1 MPLPFLIYPLVMR
14 FKFLVLSL
22 LPGLLAAQVK
32 PVSARVDS
40 VLALMTLQELVGQTN
55 QYNGF
60 WNATGPLPVGNDWV
74 EQRVRALKQGGV
86 GSVLNVAG
94 VEQVRAL
101 QKVAVEETRL
111 GIPLIFGL
119 DVIHG
124 YQTLAP
130 IPLAEAASWDLEA
143 IQNSAR
149 AAAREATADGINWTF
164 APMVDVSRD
173 PRWGRVME
181 GAGEDP
187 YLASRIAEAR
197 VRGFQGD
204 DLSDPSTLA
213 ACLKHFAGYGFAVA
227 GRDYHTTE
235 YSAHTLYNWI
245 LPPFEAGVKAGAA
258 TVMNAFSAANGIPA
272 TGDSALVWGELRRRM
287 GFTGVV
293 VSDWGSMGEMTAH
306 GYAADLRDAADRALA
321 AGCDVDMESD
331 GYLRYGVEL
340 ARRNPADSLRFRE
353 AARRI
358 LTLKFQLGLMDDPYR
373 YCGTARPDV
382 RPDTYEMAVKS
393 SVLLKNSGVLPLG
406 AGLRVGLT
414 GPLAAEKNGVLGN
427 WRVSAKDQSAQSLA
441 EAVAGTWTYVASSPH
456 SVGQEA
462 FHAELTLNHTDTRA
476 NDAAIKA
483 LRKHDVLVLAVG
495 EHGYESGEGRS
506 RASLRLS
513 AVQQDLVRKALA
525 TGKPVVL
532 VVYAGRPL
540 ILEPWIQDGAAA
552 ILWAWQ
558 PGTLGGS
565 ALADVLTG
573 RREPYGRLPMT
584 FPRHEGQIPMSYDG
598 YATGRPGPKA
608 EVFWSHY
615 TDESNA
621 PAYPF
626 GFGMSY
632 TKFDYRDL
640 EVKPSATG
648 WSATVTLRNAGT
660 RAGSDVVQLYV
671 GRQGNGQLYPVK
683 ALKGFKR
690 VYLEP
695 GGEVRV
701 RLELPR
707 EALTQRDGQGR
718 SVAFT
723 QGTLTLTVGPN
734 SQEGLTWTTTLT
746 P

>member
-1 MPLPFLIYPLVMR
+1 MR
-14 FKFLVLSL
+14 FGTFL
-22 LPGLLAAQVK
+22 LLALPLAAVAQRQ
-32 PVSARVDS
+32 PVAARVDS
-40 VLALMTLQELVGQTN
+40 VLALMTLEEMVGQTN

-60 WNATGPLPVGNDWV
+60 WNATGPMPAGNDWV
-74 EQRVRALKQGGV
+74 EARVAALKRGGV

-94 VEQVRAL
+94 VDEVRAL

-111 GIPLIFGL
+111 GIPLLFGL

-124 YQTLAP
+124 YQTLTP
-130 IPLAEAASWDLEA
+130 IPLAEAASWDLAA

-149 AAAREATADGINWTF
+149 AAALEATADGINWTF
-164 APMVDVSRD
+164 APMVDISRD

-187 YLASRIAEAR
+187 YLGARIAEAR

-204 DLSDPSTLA
+204 NLNDPTTLA
-213 ACLKHFAGYGFAVA
+213 ACLKHFAGYGFPVA
-227 GRDYHTTE
+227 GKDYHTTD

-272 TGDSALVWGELRRRM
+272 TGDSALVWGELRGRM
-287 GFTGVV
+287 GFDGVL
-293 VSDWGSMGEMTAH
+293 VSDWGSIGEMIAH

-331 GYLRYGVEL
+331 AYLRYGVEL
-340 ARRNPADSLRFRE
+340 ARRNPADSLRIRE

-358 LTLKFQLGLMDDPYR
+358 LALKFQLGVMDDPYR
-373 YCGTARPDV
+373 YCRAAKPDV
-382 RPDTYEMAVKS
+382 RPAAYDMAVKS
-393 SVLLKNSGVLPLG
+393 SVLLKNNGVLPLAQG
-406 AGLRVGLT
+406 KRVGLT
-414 GPLAAEKNGVLGN
+414 GPMAAEKNGVLGN

-441 EAVAGTWTYVASSPH
+441 EAVAGQWTYVASSPH

-462 FHAELTLNHTDTRA
+462 FHAELTLNQTDTRA

-495 EHGYESGEGRS
+495 EHGNESGEGRS

-513 AVQQDLVRKALA
+513 AVQQDLIQKAFK

-540 ILEPWIQDGAAA
+540 VLEPWIQDGAAA

-558 PGTLGGS
+558 PGTMGGG
-565 ALADVLTG
+565 ALADVLRG
-573 RREPYGRLPMT
+573 QREPYGRLPMT
-584 FPRHEGQIPMSYDG
+584 FPRSEGQIPIHYD
-598 YATGRPGPKA
+598 AFRTGRPGPKP

-615 TDESNA
+615 IDESNA

-626 GFGMSY
+626 GYGLSY
-632 TKFDYRDL
+632 TSFGYSELRVA
-640 EVKPSATG
+640 ETARG
-648 WSATVTLRNAGT
+648 WTATVRVSNTGS

-671 GRQGNGQLYPVK
+671 GREGNGQIYPVK
-683 ALKGFKR
+683 SLKAFER
-690 VYLEP
+690 VELEP
-695 GGEVRV
+695 GSSADVV
-701 RLELPR
+701 LELPR

-718 SVAFT
+718 SIPFT
-723 QGTLTLTVGPN
+723 RGTLTLTVGPN
-734 SQEGLTWTTTLT
+734 SSEGVTWTTTLN

>member
-1 MPLPFLIYPLVMR
+1 MR
-14 FKFLVLSL
+14 FGTL
-22 LPGLLAAQVK
+22 LFIALPLAAAAQTK
-32 PVSARVDS
+32 PVAARVDS
-40 VLALMTLQELVGQTN
+40 VLALMTLEELVGQTN

-60 WNATGPLPVGNDWV
+60 WNATGPMPEGNDWV
-74 EQRVRALKQGGV
+74 EARVAALKRGGV

-94 VEQVRAL
+94 VDEVRAL

-111 GIPLIFGL
+111 GIPLLFGL

-124 YQTLAP
+124 YQTLTP
-130 IPLAEAASWDLEA
+130 IPLAEAASWDLAA

-149 AAAREATADGINWTF
+149 AAALEATADGINWTF
-164 APMVDVSRD
+164 APMVDISRD

-187 YLASRIAEAR
+187 YLGARIAEAR

-204 DLSDPSTLA
+204 NLNDPTTLA
-213 ACLKHFAGYGFAVA
+213 ACLKHFAGYGFPVA
-227 GRDYHTTE
+227 GKDYHTTD

-272 TGDSALVWGELRRRM
+272 TGDSALVWGELRGRM
-287 GFTGVV
+287 GFDGVL
-293 VSDWGSMGEMTAH
+293 VSDWGSIGEMIAH

-331 GYLRYGVEL
+331 AYLRYGVEL
-340 ARRNPADSLRFRE
+340 ARRNPADSLRIRE

-358 LTLKFQLGLMDDPYR
+358 LALKFQLGVMDDPYR
-373 YCGTARPDV
+373 YCRAAKPDV
-382 RPDTYEMAVKS
+382 RAAAYDMAVKS
-393 SVLLKNSGVLPLG
+393 SVLLKNNGVLPLAQG
-406 AGLRVGLT
+406 KRVGLT
-414 GPLAAEKNGVLGN
+414 GPMAAEKNGVLGN

-441 EAVAGTWTYVASSPH
+441 EAVAGQWTYVASSPH

-462 FHAELTLNHTDTRA
+462 FHAELTLNQTDTRA

-495 EHGYESGEGRS
+495 EHGNESGEGRS

-513 AVQQDLVRKALA
+513 AVQQDLIQKAFK

-540 ILEPWIQDGAAA
+540 VLEPWIQEGAAA

-558 PGTLGGS
+558 PGTTGGQ
-565 ALADVLTG
+565 ATADVLRG
-573 RREPYGRLPMT
+573 QREPYGRLPMT
-584 FPRHEGQIPMSYDG
+584 FPRSEGQIPIHYD
-598 YATGRPGPKA
+598 AFRTGRPGPKP

-615 TDESNA
+615 IDESNA

-626 GFGMSY
+626 GYGLSY
-632 TKFDYRDL
+632 TSFRYEELRVA
-640 EVKPSATG
+640 ETAQG
-648 WSATVTLRNAGT
+648 WTATVRVSNTGS

-671 GRQGNGQLYPVK
+671 GREGNGQIYPVK
-683 ALKGFKR
+683 SLKAFER
-690 VYLEP
+690 VELEP
-695 GGEVRV
+695 GSSADVV
-701 RLELPR
+701 LELPR

-718 SVAFT
+718 SVPFT
-723 QGTLTLTVGPN
+723 HGTLSITVGPH
-734 SQEGLTWTTTLT
+734 SQEGLTWTTLL

>member
-1 MPLPFLIYPLVMR
+1 MR
-14 FKFLVLSL
+14 FGTL
-22 LPGLLAAQVK
+22 LFIALPLAASAQTK
-32 PVSARVDS
+32 PVAARVDS

-60 WNATGPLPVGNDWV
+60 WNATGPMPEGNGWV
-74 EQRVRALKQGGV
+74 EARVAALKRGAV

-94 VEQVRAL
+94 VDEVRAL

-124 YQTLAP
+124 YQTLTP

-143 IQNSAR
+143 IQNSAK

-164 APMVDVSRD
+164 APMVDISRD

-187 YLASRIAEAR
+187 YLGARIAEAR
-197 VRGFQGD
+197 VRGFQGA
-204 DLSDPSTLA
+204 DLGDPTTLA

-227 GRDYHTTE
+227 GRDYHTTD

-272 TGDSALVWGELRRRM
+272 TGDSALVWGELRGRM
-287 GFTGVV
+287 GFNGVL
-293 VSDWGSMGEMTAH
+293 VSDWGSIGEMVAH
-306 GYAADLRDAADRALA
+306 GYASDLRDAADRALA
-321 AGCDVDMESD
+321 AGCDMDMESD
-331 GYLRYGVEL
+331 AYLRYGVEL
-340 ARRNPADSLRFRE
+340 ARRSPADSLRFRE

-358 LTLKFQLGLMDDPYR
+358 LSLKFQLGLMDDPYR
-373 YCGTARPDV
+373 YCGAVAVGPDV
-382 RPDTYEMAVKS
+382 RPDAYEMAVKS
-393 SVLLKNSGVLPLG
+393 SVLLKNSGVLPL
-406 AGLRVGLT
+406 ASGLRVGLT

-441 EAVAGTWTYVASSPH
+441 EAVASAWTYAASSPH

-462 FHAELTLNHTDTRA
+462 FHAELTLNETDTRA

-483 LRKHDVLVLAVG
+483 LRKQDVLVLAVG

-506 RASLRLS
+506 RTSLRLS
-513 AVQQDLVRKALA
+513 SVQQDLIRKAYKS
-525 TGKPVVL
+525 GKPVVL

-540 ILEPWIQDGAAA
+540 VLEPWIQDGAAA

-558 PGTLGGS
+558 PGTMGGR
-565 ALADVLTG
+565 AIADVLTG
-573 RREPYGRLPMT
+573 RREAYGRLPMT
-584 FPRHEGQIPMSYDG
+584 FPRSEGQIPLSYDG
-598 YATGRPGPKA
+598 YATGRPGPKS

-615 TDESNA
+615 IDESNE

-626 GFGMSY
+626 GFGLSY
-632 TKFDYRDL
+632 TSFEYRDL
-640 EVKPSATG
+640 VVEPTAEG
-648 WSATVTLRNAGT
+648 WSASITLRNTGT
-660 RAGSDVVQLYV
+660 RAGSEVVQLYV
-671 GRQGNGQLYPVK
+671 GREGNGQLYPLK
-683 ALKGFKR
+683 SLKGFQR
-690 VYLEP
+690 IALDP
-695 GGEVRV
+695 GAEGRV
-701 RLELPR
+701 RLVLPR
-707 EALTQRDGQGR
+707 EALVQRDGQGR
-718 SVAFT
+718 NIEF
-723 QGTLTLTVGPN
+723 QHGKLTITVGPN
-734 SQEGLTWTTTLT
+734 SQEGLTWSTLL

>member
-1 MPLPFLIYPLVMR
+1 MR
-14 FKFLVLSL
+14 IGTL
-22 LPGLLAAQVK
+22 LLLALPLAAFAQRK
-32 PVSARVDS
+32 PVAARVDS
-40 VLALMTLQELVGQTN
+40 VLSLMTLPEVVGQTN

-60 WNATGPLPVGNDWV
+60 WNATGPMPAGNEWV

-94 VEQVRAL
+94 VDQVRAL

-111 GIPLIFGL
+111 GIPLLFGL

-124 YQTLAP
+124 YQTLSP

-149 AAAREATADGINWTF
+149 AAALEATADGINWTF
-164 APMVDVSRD
+164 APMVDISRD

-187 YLASRIAEAR
+187 YLGSRIAEAR

-204 DLSDPSTLA
+204 NLSDPTTLA
-213 ACLKHFAGYGFAVA
+213 ACLKHFAGYGFPVS
-227 GRDYHTTE
+227 GKDYHTTD

-272 TGDSALVWGELRRRM
+272 TGDSALVWGELRSRM
-287 GFTGVV
+287 GFGGVL
-293 VSDWGSMGEMTAH
+293 VSDWGSIGEMIPH
-306 GYAADLRDAADRALA
+306 GYASDLSDAADRALA
-321 AGCDVDMESD
+321 AGCDIDMESD
-331 GYLRYGVEL
+331 AYLRYGVVL
-340 ARRNPADSLRFRE
+340 ARRTPADSLRFRE

-358 LTLKFQLGLMDDPYR
+358 LTLKFELGLMDDPYR
-373 YCGTARPDV
+373 YCHAAKPDV
-382 RPDTYEMAVKS
+382 RPAMYGMALRS

-406 AGLRVGLT
+406 TGKRVGLT
-414 GPLAAEKNGVLGN
+414 GPMAAEKNGVLGN

-441 EAVAGTWTYVASSPH
+441 EAVSGQWTFAASAPH
-456 SVGQEA
+456 SVGAEA
-462 FHAELTLNHTDTRA
+462 FHAELTINTTDTKA
-476 NDAAIKA
+476 NDMAIKA
-483 LRKHDVLVLAVG
+483 LRNQDVLVLAVG

-513 AVQQDLVRKALA
+513 SVQQDLIRKAFK

-540 ILEPWIQDGAAA
+540 VLEPWIKEGAAA

-558 PGTLGGS
+558 PGTAGGQ
-565 ALADVLTG
+565 AVADVLSG
-573 RREPYGRLPMT
+573 KSEPYGRLPMT
-584 FPRHEGQIPMSYDG
+584 FPRSEGQIPLHYD
-598 YATGRPGPKA
+598 AFSTGRPGPKA

-626 GFGMSY
+626 GYGLSY
-632 TKFDYRDL
+632 TTFAYENLR
-640 EVKPSATG
+640 VAQTTTG
-648 WSATVTLRNAGT
+648 WSATVTVKNTGT
-660 RAGSDVVQLYV
+660 KAGSDVVQLYV
-671 GRQGNGQLYPVK
+671 GRSGNGQVYPIK
-683 ALKGFKR
+683 ALKAFQ
-690 VYLEP
+690 
-695 GGEVRV
+695 RV
-701 RLELPR
+701 RLEPGASANVVLDLPH
-707 EALTQRDGQGR
+707 EALTQRDGKGQR
-718 SVAFT
+718 IAFT
-723 QGTLTLTVGPN
+723 RGTLTLTVGPN
-734 SQEGLTWTTTLT
+734 SAEGLTWTTTLE

>member
-1 MPLPFLIYPLVMR
+1 MR
-14 FKFLVLSL
+14 FGTL
-22 LPGLLAAQVK
+22 LLFALPLAAVAQRK
-32 PVSARVDS
+32 PVAARVDS
-40 VLALMTLQELVGQTN
+40 VLSLITLPELVGQTN

-60 WNATGPLPVGNDWV
+60 WNATGPMPAGNEWV
-74 EQRVRALKQGGV
+74 EQRVKALKQGGV

-94 VEQVRAL
+94 VDQVRAL

-124 YQTLAP
+124 YQTLSP

-143 IQNSAR
+143 IKRSAR
-149 AAAREATADGINWTF
+149 AAALEATADGINWTF
-164 APMVDVSRD
+164 APMVDISRD

-187 YLASRIAEAR
+187 YLGARIAEAR
-197 VRGFQGD
+197 VRGLQGD
-204 DLSDPSTLA
+204 NLSDPTTLA
-213 ACLKHFAGYGFAVA
+213 ACLKHFAGYGFPVS
-227 GRDYHTTE
+227 GKDYHTTD

-287 GFTGVV
+287 GFGGVL
-293 VSDWGSMGEMTAH
+293 VSDWGSIGEMIPH
-306 GYAADLRDAADRALA
+306 GYARDLRDAADRALA
-321 AGCDVDMESD
+321 AGCDIDMESD
-331 GYLRYGVEL
+331 AYLRHGVEL
-340 ARRNPADSLRFRE
+340 ARSHPADSLRFRE

-358 LTLKFQLGLMDDPYR
+358 LTLKFELGLMDDPYR
-373 YCGTARPDV
+373 YCRATKPDV
-382 RPDTYEMAVKS
+382 RAEAYDMAVRS
-393 SVLLKNSGVLPLG
+393 SVLLQNKGVLPIGSVL
-406 AGLRVGLT
+406 VGLT
-414 GPLAAEKNGVLGN
+414 GPMAAEKNGVLGN

-441 EAVAGTWTYVASSPH
+441 EAVEGRCWTYAASAPH

-462 FHAELTLNHTDTRA
+462 FHAELTLNAADTKA
-476 NDAAIKA
+476 NDAALKA

-513 AVQQDLVRKALA
+513 AVQQDLIRKAYK

-540 ILEPWIQDGAAA
+540 VLEPWIQEGAAA

-558 PGTLGGS
+558 PGTLGGQ
-565 ALADVLTG
+565 AVVDVLCG
-573 RREPYGRLPMT
+573 KSEPYGRLPMT
-584 FPRHEGQIPMSYDG
+584 FPRSEGQIPIHYD
-598 YATGRPGPKA
+598 AFSTGRPGPKS

-626 GFGMSY
+626 GYGLSY
-632 TKFDYRDL
+632 TSFAYENLQVR
-640 EVKPSATG
+640 ETPGG
-648 WSATVTLRNAGT
+648 WSATVTVRNTGT
-660 RAGSDVVQLYV
+660 RSGSDVVQLYV
-671 GRQGNGQLYPVK
+671 GREGNGQIYPVK
-683 ALKGFKR
+683 SLKSFKR
-690 VYLEP
+690 VVLEP
-695 GGEVRV
+695 GSSAAVE
-701 RLELPR
+701 LELPR

-718 SVAFT
+718 SIPFT
-723 QGTLTLTVGPN
+723 HGTLRITVGPN
-734 SQEGLTWTTTLT
+734 SAEGLTWTTNLI

>member
-1 MPLPFLIYPLVMR
+1 MR
-14 FKFLVLSL
+14 FGTL
-22 LPGLLAAQVK
+22 LLLALPLAAFAQRK
-32 PVSARVDS
+32 PVAARVDS
-40 VLALMTLQELVGQTN
+40 VLSLMTLPEVVGQTN

-60 WNATGPLPVGNDWV
+60 WNATGPMPAGNEWV

-94 VEQVRAL
+94 VDQVRAL

-124 YQTLAP
+124 YQTLSP

-149 AAAREATADGINWTF
+149 AAALEATADGINWTF
-164 APMVDVSRD
+164 APMVDISRD

-187 YLASRIAEAR
+187 YLGSRIAEAR

-204 DLSDPSTLA
+204 NLSDPTTLA
-213 ACLKHFAGYGFAVA
+213 ACLKHFAGYGFPVA
-227 GRDYHTTE
+227 GKDYHTTD

-258 TVMNAFSAANGIPA
+258 TVMNAFSAANGIPS

-287 GFTGVV
+287 GFGGVL
-293 VSDWGSMGEMTAH
+293 VSDWGSIGEMIPH
-306 GYAADLRDAADRALA
+306 GYASDLSDAADRALA
-321 AGCDVDMESD
+321 AGCDIDMESD
-331 GYLRYGVEL
+331 AYLRHGVAL

-358 LTLKFQLGLMDDPYR
+358 LTLKFELGLMDDPYR
-373 YCGTARPDV
+373 YCNAAKPDV
-382 RPDTYEMAVKS
+382 RPAMYGMAVKS

-406 AGLRVGLT
+406 TGKRVGLT
-414 GPLAAEKNGVLGN
+414 GPMAAEKNGVLGN

-441 EAVAGTWTYVASSPH
+441 EAVSGQWTFAASAPH
-456 SVGQEA
+456 SVGTEA
-462 FHAELTLNHTDTRA
+462 FHAELTINSTDTKA
-476 NDAAIKA
+476 NDMAIKA
-483 LRKHDVLVLAVG
+483 LRNQDVLVLAVG

-513 AVQQDLVRKALA
+513 AVQQDLIRKAFK

-540 ILEPWIQDGAAA
+540 VLEPWIQEGAAA

-558 PGTLGGS
+558 PGTAGGQ
-565 ALADVLTG
+565 AVADVLCG
-573 RREPYGRLPMT
+573 KSEPYGRLPMT
-584 FPRHEGQIPMSYDG
+584 FPRSEGQIPLHYD
-598 YATGRPGPKA
+598 AFSTGRPGPKA

-626 GFGMSY
+626 GYGLSY
-632 TKFDYRDL
+632 TRFAYENLR
-640 EVKPSATG
+640 VAQTTTG
-648 WSATVTLRNAGT
+648 WTATVTVKNTGT
-660 RAGSDVVQLYV
+660 KPGSDVVQLYV
-671 GRQGNGQLYPVK
+671 GRAGNGQVYPVK
-683 ALKGFKR
+683 ALKAFQR
-690 VYLEP
+690 VHLEP
-695 GGEVRV
+695 GASADVV
-701 RLELPR
+701 LDLPH
-707 EALTQRDGQGR
+707 EALTQRDGKGQR
-718 SVAFT
+718 IAFT
-723 QGTLTLTVGPN
+723 HGTLTLTVGPN
-734 SQEGLTWTTTLT
+734 SAEGLTWTTTLE

>member
-1 MPLPFLIYPLVMR
+1 MR
-14 FKFLVLSL
+14 FGTFL
-22 LPGLLAAQVK
+22 LLALPLAAVAQRQ
-32 PVSARVDS
+32 PVAARVDS
-40 VLALMTLQELVGQTN
+40 VLSLMTLEELVGQTN

-60 WNATGPLPVGNDWV
+60 WNATGPMPAGNDWV
-74 EQRVRALKQGGV
+74 EARVAALKRGGV

-94 VEQVRAL
+94 VDEVRAL

-111 GIPLIFGL
+111 GIPLLFGL

-124 YQTLAP
+124 YQTLTP
-130 IPLAEAASWDLEA
+130 IPLAEAASWDLAA

-149 AAAREATADGINWTF
+149 AAALEATADGINWTF
-164 APMVDVSRD
+164 APMVDISRD

-187 YLASRIAEAR
+187 YLGARIAEAR

-204 DLSDPSTLA
+204 NLNDPTTLA
-213 ACLKHFAGYGFAVA
+213 ACLKHFAGYGFPVA
-227 GRDYHTTE
+227 GKDYHTTD

-272 TGDSALVWGELRRRM
+272 TGDSALVWGELRGRM
-287 GFTGVV
+287 GFDGVL
-293 VSDWGSMGEMTAH
+293 VSDWGSIGEMIAH

-331 GYLRYGVEL
+331 AYLRYGVEL
-340 ARRNPADSLRFRE
+340 ARRNPADSLRIRE

-358 LTLKFQLGLMDDPYR
+358 LALKFELGVMDDPYR
-373 YCGTARPDV
+373 YCRAAKPDV
-382 RPDTYEMAVKS
+382 RPAAYDMAVKS
-393 SVLLKNSGVLPLG
+393 SVLLKNSGVLPLAQG
-406 AGLRVGLT
+406 KRVGLT
-414 GPLAAEKNGVLGN
+414 GPMAAEKNGVLGN

-441 EAVAGTWTYVASSPH
+441 EAVAGQWTYVASSPH

-462 FHAELTLNHTDTRA
+462 FHAELTLNQTDTRA

-495 EHGYESGEGRS
+495 EHGNESGEGRS

-513 AVQQDLVRKALA
+513 AVQQDLIQKAFK

-540 ILEPWIQDGAAA
+540 VLEPWIQDGAAA

-558 PGTLGGS
+558 PGTMGGG
-565 ALADVLTG
+565 ALADVLRG
-573 RREPYGRLPMT
+573 QREPYGRLPMT
-584 FPRHEGQIPMSYDG
+584 FPRSEGQIPIHYD
-598 YATGRPGPKA
+598 AFRTGRPGPKP

-615 TDESNA
+615 IDESNA

-626 GFGMSY
+626 GYGLSY
-632 TKFDYRDL
+632 TSFGYSELRVA
-640 EVKPSATG
+640 ETARG
-648 WSATVTLRNAGT
+648 WTATVRVSNTGS

-671 GRQGNGQLYPVK
+671 GREGNGQIYPVK
-683 ALKGFKR
+683 SLKAFER
-690 VYLEP
+690 VELEP
-695 GGEVRV
+695 GSSADVV
-701 RLELPR
+701 LELPR

-718 SVAFT
+718 SIPFT
-723 QGTLTLTVGPN
+723 RGTLTLTVGPN
-734 SQEGLTWTTTLT
+734 SSEGVTWTTTLN

>member
-1 MPLPFLIYPLVMR
+1 
-14 FKFLVLSL
+14 
-22 LPGLLAAQVK
+22 
-32 PVSARVDS
+32 
-40 VLALMTLQELVGQTN
+40 
-55 QYNGF
+55 
-60 WNATGPLPVGNDWV
+60 
-74 EQRVRALKQGGV
+74 
-86 GSVLNVAG
+86 
-94 VEQVRAL
+94 
-101 QKVAVEETRL
+101 
-111 GIPLIFGL
+111 
-119 DVIHG
+119 
-124 YQTLAP
+124 
-130 IPLAEAASWDLEA
+130 
-143 IQNSAR
+143 
-149 AAAREATADGINWTF
+149 
-164 APMVDVSRD
+164 
-173 PRWGRVME
+173 
-181 GAGEDP
+181 
-187 YLASRIAEAR
+187 
-197 VRGFQGD
+197 
-204 DLSDPSTLA
+204 
-213 ACLKHFAGYGFAVA
+213 
-227 GRDYHTTE
+227 
-235 YSAHTLYNWI
+235 
-245 LPPFEAGVKAGAA
+245 
-258 TVMNAFSAANGIPA
+258 
-272 TGDSALVWGELRRRM
+272 
-287 GFTGVV
+287 
-293 VSDWGSMGEMTAH
+293 
-306 GYAADLRDAADRALA
+306 
-321 AGCDVDMESD
+321 
-331 GYLRYGVEL
+331 
-340 ARRNPADSLRFRE
+340 
-353 AARRI
+353 
-358 LTLKFQLGLMDDPYR
+358 
-373 YCGTARPDV
+373 
-382 RPDTYEMAVKS
+382 
-393 SVLLKNSGVLPLG
+393 
-406 AGLRVGLT
+406 
-414 GPLAAEKNGVLGN
+414 
-427 WRVSAKDQSAQSLA
+427 
-441 EAVAGTWTYVASSPH
+441 VASSPH

-462 FHAELTLNHTDTRA
+462 FHSELTLNHTDTRA

>member
-1 MPLPFLIYPLVMR
+1 MR
-14 FKFLVLSL
+14 FGTL
-22 LPGLLAAQVK
+22 LFFALPLAAAAQTK
-32 PVSARVDS
+32 PVAARVDS
-40 VLALMTLQELVGQTN
+40 VLTLMTLEELVGQTN

-60 WNATGPLPVGNDWV
+60 WNATGPMPAGNDWV
-74 EQRVRALKQGGV
+74 EARVSALKRGGV

-94 VEQVRAL
+94 VDEVRAL

-111 GIPLIFGL
+111 GIPLLFGL

-124 YQTLAP
+124 YQTLTP
-130 IPLAEAASWDLEA
+130 IPLAEAASWDLAA

-149 AAAREATADGINWTF
+149 AAALEATADGINWTF
-164 APMVDVSRD
+164 APMVDISRD

-187 YLASRIAEAR
+187 YLGARIAEAR

-204 DLSDPSTLA
+204 NLNDPTTLA
-213 ACLKHFAGYGFAVA
+213 ACLKHFAGYGFPVA
-227 GRDYHTTE
+227 GKDYHTTD

-272 TGDSALVWGELRRRM
+272 TGDSALVWGELRGRM
-287 GFTGVV
+287 GFDGVL
-293 VSDWGSMGEMTAH
+293 VSDWGSIGEMIAH

-331 GYLRYGVEL
+331 AYLRYGVEL
-340 ARRNPADSLRFRE
+340 ARRNPADSLRIRE

-358 LTLKFQLGLMDDPYR
+358 LALKFQLGVMDDPYH
-373 YCGTARPDV
+373 YCRAAKPDV
-382 RPDTYEMAVKS
+382 RAAAYDMAVKS
-393 SVLLKNSGVLPLG
+393 SVLLKNNGVLPLAQG
-406 AGLRVGLT
+406 KRVGLT
-414 GPLAAEKNGVLGN
+414 GPMAAEKNGVLGN

-441 EAVAGTWTYVASSPH
+441 EAVAGQWTYVASSPH

-462 FHAELTLNHTDTRA
+462 FHAELTLNQTDTRA

-495 EHGYESGEGRS
+495 EHGNESGEGRS

-513 AVQQDLVRKALA
+513 AVQQDLIQKAFKKA
-525 TGKPVVL
+525 KPVVL

-540 ILEPWIQDGAAA
+540 VLEPWIQEGAAA

-558 PGTLGGS
+558 PGTTGGQ
-565 ALADVLTG
+565 ATADVLCG
-573 RREPYGRLPMT
+573 QREPYGRLPMT
-584 FPRHEGQIPMSYDG
+584 FPRSEGQIPIHYD
-598 YATGRPGPKA
+598 AFRTGRPGPKP

-615 TDESNA
+615 IDESNA

-626 GFGMSY
+626 GYGLSY
-632 TKFDYRDL
+632 TSFRYEELRVA
-640 EVKPSATG
+640 ETAQG
-648 WSATVTLRNAGT
+648 WTATVRVSNTGS

-671 GRQGNGQLYPVK
+671 GREGNGQVYPVK
-683 ALKGFKR
+683 SLKAFER
-690 VYLEP
+690 VELEP
-695 GGEVRV
+695 GSSADVV
-701 RLELPR
+701 LELPR

-718 SVAFT
+718 SVTFT
-723 QGTLTLTVGPN
+723 HGTLSITVGPH
-734 SQEGLTWTTTLT
+734 SQEGLTWTTLL

>member
-1 MPLPFLIYPLVMR
+1 
-14 FKFLVLSL
+14 
-22 LPGLLAAQVK
+22 
-32 PVSARVDS
+32 
-40 VLALMTLQELVGQTN
+40 MTLEELVGQTN

-60 WNATGPLPVGNDWV
+60 WNATGPMPEGNDWV
-74 EQRVRALKQGGV
+74 EARVAALKRGGV

-94 VEQVRAL
+94 VDEVRAL

-111 GIPLIFGL
+111 GIPLLFGL

-124 YQTLAP
+124 YQTLTP
-130 IPLAEAASWDLEA
+130 IPLAEAASWDLAA

-149 AAAREATADGINWTF
+149 AAALEATADGINWTF
-164 APMVDVSRD
+164 APMVDISRD

-187 YLASRIAEAR
+187 YLGARIAEAR

-204 DLSDPSTLA
+204 NLNDPTTLA
-213 ACLKHFAGYGFAVA
+213 ACLKHFAGYGFPVA
-227 GRDYHTTE
+227 GKDYHTTD

-272 TGDSALVWGELRRRM
+272 TGDSALVWGELRGRM
-287 GFTGVV
+287 GFDGVL
-293 VSDWGSMGEMTAH
+293 VSDWGSIGEMIAH

-331 GYLRYGVEL
+331 AYLRYGVEL
-340 ARRNPADSLRFRE
+340 ARRNPADSLRIRE

-358 LTLKFQLGLMDDPYR
+358 LALKFQLGVMDDPYR
-373 YCGTARPDV
+373 YCRAAKPDV
-382 RPDTYEMAVKS
+382 RAAAYDMAVKS
-393 SVLLKNSGVLPLG
+393 SVLLKNNGVLPLAQG
-406 AGLRVGLT
+406 KRVGLT
-414 GPLAAEKNGVLGN
+414 GPMAAEKNGVLGN

-441 EAVAGTWTYVASSPH
+441 EAVAGQWTYVASSPH

-462 FHAELTLNHTDTRA
+462 FHAELTLNQTDTRA

-495 EHGYESGEGRS
+495 EHGNESGEGRS

-513 AVQQDLVRKALA
+513 AVQQDLIQKAFK

-540 ILEPWIQDGAAA
+540 VLEPWIQEGAAA

-558 PGTLGGS
+558 PGTTGGQ
-565 ALADVLTG
+565 ATADVLRG
-573 RREPYGRLPMT
+573 QREPYGRLPMT
-584 FPRHEGQIPMSYDG
+584 FPRSEGQIPIHYD
-598 YATGRPGPKA
+598 AFRTGRPGPKP

-615 TDESNA
+615 IDESNA

-626 GFGMSY
+626 GYGLSY
-632 TKFDYRDL
+632 TSFRYEELRVA
-640 EVKPSATG
+640 ETAQG
-648 WSATVTLRNAGT
+648 WTATVRVSNTGS

-671 GRQGNGQLYPVK
+671 GREGNGQIYPVK
-683 ALKGFKR
+683 SLKAFER
-690 VYLEP
+690 VELEP
-695 GGEVRV
+695 GSSADVV
-701 RLELPR
+701 LELPR

-718 SVAFT
+718 SVPFT
-723 QGTLTLTVGPN
+723 HGTLSITVGPH
-734 SQEGLTWTTTLT
+734 SQEGLTWTTLL

>member
-1 MPLPFLIYPLVMR
+1 MR
-14 FKFLVLSL
+14 FGTFL
-22 LPGLLAAQVK
+22 LLALPLAAVAQRQ
-32 PVSARVDS
+32 PVAARVDS
-40 VLALMTLQELVGQTN
+40 VLSLMTLEELVGQTN

-60 WNATGPLPVGNDWV
+60 WNATGPMPEGNDWV
-74 EQRVRALKQGGV
+74 EQRVKALKQGGV

-94 VEQVRAL
+94 VDQVRAL

-124 YQTLAP
+124 YQTLSP
-130 IPLAEAASWDLEA
+130 IPLAEAASWDLAA
-143 IQNSAR
+143 IERSAR

-164 APMVDVSRD
+164 APMVDISRE

-187 YLASRIAEAR
+187 YLGSRIAEAR

-204 DLSDPSTLA
+204 NLSDPTTLA
-213 ACLKHFAGYGFAVA
+213 ACLKHFAGYGFPVA
-227 GRDYHTTE
+227 GKDYHTTD

-272 TGDSALVWGELRRRM
+272 TGDSALVWGELRGRM
-287 GFTGVV
+287 GFGGVL
-293 VSDWGSMGEMTAH
+293 VSDWGSIGEMIAH
-306 GYAADLRDAADRALA
+306 GYAGDVRDAADRALA
-321 AGCDVDMESD
+321 AGCDIDMESD
-331 GYLRYGVEL
+331 AYLRHGVEL
-340 ARRNPADSLRFRE
+340 ARRTPADSLRFRE

-358 LTLKFQLGLMDDPYR
+358 LTLKFELGLMDDPYR
-373 YCGTARPDV
+373 YCGAAKPNV
-382 RPDTYEMAVKS
+382 RPAVYDMAVRS
-393 SVLLKNSGVLPLG
+393 SVLLKNSGVLPLRE
-406 AGLRVGLT
+406 GLRVGLT
-414 GPLAAEKNGVLGN
+414 GPMAAEKNGVLGN

-441 EAVAGTWTYVASSPH
+441 EAVSGQWTYAASSPH
-456 SVGQEA
+456 SVGDEA
-462 FHAELTLNHTDTRA
+462 FHAELTLNASDTKA
-476 NDAAIKA
+476 NAAAIKA

-513 AVQQDLVRKALA
+513 AVQQDLIRQAFE

-532 VVYAGRPL
+532 AVYAGRPL
-540 ILEPWIQDGAAA
+540 VLEPWIQEGAAA

-558 PGTLGGS
+558 PGTAGGQ
-565 ALADVLTG
+565 AVADVLRG
-573 RREPYGRLPMT
+573 KSEPYGRLPMT
-584 FPRHEGQIPMSYDG
+584 FPRSEGQIPIHYD
-598 YATGRPGPKA
+598 AFRTGRPGPKA

-626 GFGMSY
+626 GFGLSY
-632 TKFDYRDL
+632 TTFGYGNLRVA
-640 EVKPSATG
+640 ETPTG
-648 WSATVTLRNAGT
+648 WTATVQVTNTGSRP
-660 RAGSDVVQLYV
+660 GSDVVQLYV
-671 GRQGNGQLYPVK
+671 GREGNGQVYPVK
-683 ALKGFKR
+683 ALKAFQR
-690 VYLEP
+690 VELEP
-695 GGEVRV
+695 GSSADVV
-701 RLELPR
+701 LELPR

-718 SVAFT
+718 SIPFT
-723 QGTLTLTVGPN
+723 RGTLTLTVGPN
-734 SQEGLTWTTTLT
+734 SAEGVTWTTTLN

>member
-1 MPLPFLIYPLVMR
+1 
-14 FKFLVLSL
+14 
-22 LPGLLAAQVK
+22 
-32 PVSARVDS
+32 
-40 VLALMTLQELVGQTN
+40 MTLEELVGQTN

-60 WNATGPLPVGNDWV
+60 WNATGPMPAGNDWV
-74 EQRVRALKQGGV
+74 EARVSALKRGGV

-94 VEQVRAL
+94 VDEVRAL

-111 GIPLIFGL
+111 GIPLLFGL

-124 YQTLAP
+124 YQTLTP
-130 IPLAEAASWDLEA
+130 IPLAEAASWDLAA

-149 AAAREATADGINWTF
+149 AAALEATADGINWTF
-164 APMVDVSRD
+164 APMVDISRD

-187 YLASRIAEAR
+187 YLGARIAEAR

-204 DLSDPSTLA
+204 NLNDPTTLA
-213 ACLKHFAGYGFAVA
+213 ACLKHFAGYGFPVA
-227 GRDYHTTE
+227 GKDYHTTD

-272 TGDSALVWGELRRRM
+272 TGDSALVWGELRGRM
-287 GFTGVV
+287 GFDGVL
-293 VSDWGSMGEMTAH
+293 VSDWGSIGEMIAH

-331 GYLRYGVEL
+331 AYLRYGVEL
-340 ARRNPADSLRFRE
+340 ARRNPADSLRIRE

-358 LTLKFQLGLMDDPYR
+358 LALKFELGVMDDPYR
-373 YCGTARPDV
+373 YCRAAKPDV
-382 RPDTYEMAVKS
+382 RPAAYEMAVKS
-393 SVLLKNSGVLPLG
+393 SVLLKNSGVLPLAQG
-406 AGLRVGLT
+406 KRVGLT
-414 GPLAAEKNGVLGN
+414 GPMAAEKNGVLGN

-441 EAVAGTWTYVASSPH
+441 EAVAGQWTYVASSPH

-462 FHAELTLNHTDTRA
+462 FHAELTLNQTDTRA

-495 EHGYESGEGRS
+495 EHGNESGEGRS

-513 AVQQDLVRKALA
+513 AVQQDLIQKAFK

-540 ILEPWIQDGAAA
+540 VLEPWIQDGAAA

-558 PGTLGGS
+558 PGTTGGQ
-565 ALADVLTG
+565 AMADVLRG
-573 RREPYGRLPMT
+573 QREPYGRLPMT
-584 FPRHEGQIPMSYDG
+584 FPRSEGQIPIHYD
-598 YATGRPGPKA
+598 AFRTGRPGPKP

-615 TDESNA
+615 IDESNA

-626 GFGMSY
+626 GYGLSY
-632 TKFDYRDL
+632 TSFGYSELRVA
-640 EVKPSATG
+640 ETAQG
-648 WSATVTLRNAGT
+648 WTATVRVSNTGS

-671 GRQGNGQLYPVK
+671 GREGNGQIYPVK
-683 ALKGFKR
+683 SLKAFER
-690 VYLEP
+690 VELEP
-695 GGEVRV
+695 GSSADVV
-701 RLELPR
+701 LELPR

-718 SVAFT
+718 SIPFT
-723 QGTLTLTVGPN
+723 RGTLTLTVGPN
-734 SQEGLTWTTTLT
+734 SSEGVTWTTTLN

>member
-1 MPLPFLIYPLVMR
+1 MR
-14 FKFLVLSL
+14 FGTL
-22 LPGLLAAQVK
+22 LFFALPLAAAAQTK
-32 PVSARVDS
+32 PVAARVDS
-40 VLALMTLQELVGQTN
+40 VLALMTLEELVGQTN

-60 WNATGPLPVGNDWV
+60 WNATGPMPAGNDWV
-74 EQRVRALKQGGV
+74 EARVSALKRGGV

-94 VEQVRAL
+94 VDEVRAL

-111 GIPLIFGL
+111 GIPLLFGL

-124 YQTLAP
+124 YQTLTP
-130 IPLAEAASWDLEA
+130 IPLAEAASWDLAA

-149 AAAREATADGINWTF
+149 AAALEATADGINWTF
-164 APMVDVSRD
+164 APMVDISRD

-187 YLASRIAEAR
+187 YLGARIAEAR

-204 DLSDPSTLA
+204 NLNDPTTLA
-213 ACLKHFAGYGFAVA
+213 ACLKHFAGYGFPVA
-227 GRDYHTTE
+227 GKDYHTTD

-272 TGDSALVWGELRRRM
+272 TGDSALVWGELRGRM
-287 GFTGVV
+287 GFDGVL
-293 VSDWGSMGEMTAH
+293 VSDWGSIGEMIAH

-331 GYLRYGVEL
+331 AYLRYGVEL
-340 ARRNPADSLRFRE
+340 ARRNPADSLRIRE

-358 LTLKFQLGLMDDPYR
+358 LALKFELGVIDDPYR
-373 YCGTARPDV
+373 YCRAAKPDV
-382 RPDTYEMAVKS
+382 RAAAYDMAVKS
-393 SVLLKNSGVLPLG
+393 SVLLKNNGVLPLAQG
-406 AGLRVGLT
+406 KRVGLT
-414 GPLAAEKNGVLGN
+414 GPMAAEKNGVLGN

-441 EAVAGTWTYVASSPH
+441 EAVAGQWTYVASSPH

-462 FHAELTLNHTDTRA
+462 FHAELTLNQTDTRA

-495 EHGYESGEGRS
+495 EHGNESGEGRS

-513 AVQQDLVRKALA
+513 AVQQDLIQKAFK

-540 ILEPWIQDGAAA
+540 VLEPWIQDGAAA

-558 PGTLGGS
+558 PGTTGGQ
-565 ALADVLTG
+565 AMADVLRG
-573 RREPYGRLPMT
+573 QREPYGRLPMT
-584 FPRHEGQIPMSYDG
+584 FPRSEGQIPIHYD
-598 YATGRPGPKA
+598 AFRTGRPGPKP

-615 TDESNA
+615 IDESNA

-626 GFGMSY
+626 GYGLSY
-632 TKFDYRDL
+632 TSFRYEELRVA
-640 EVKPSATG
+640 ETAQG
-648 WSATVTLRNAGT
+648 WTATVRVSNTGS

-671 GRQGNGQLYPVK
+671 GREGNGQIYPVK
-683 ALKGFKR
+683 SLKAFER
-690 VYLEP
+690 VELEP
-695 GGEVRV
+695 GSSADVV
-701 RLELPR
+701 LELPR
-707 EALTQRDGQGR
+707 EALMQRDGQGR
-718 SVAFT
+718 SVPFT
-723 QGTLTLTVGPN
+723 HGTLSITVGPH
-734 SQEGLTWTTTLT
+734 SQEGLTWTTLL

>member
-1 MPLPFLIYPLVMR
+1 MR
-14 FKFLVLSL
+14 FGTLLFLA
-22 LPGLLAAQVK
+22 LPLAAAAQTK
-32 PVSARVDS
+32 PVAARVDS
-40 VLALMTLQELVGQTN
+40 VLALMTLEELVGQTN

-60 WNATGPLPVGNDWV
+60 WNATGPMPEGNDWV
-74 EQRVRALKQGGV
+74 EARVAALKRGGV

-94 VEQVRAL
+94 VDEVRAL

-111 GIPLIFGL
+111 GIPLLFGL

-124 YQTLAP
+124 YQTLTP
-130 IPLAEAASWDLEA
+130 IPLAEAASWDMEA
-143 IQNSAR
+143 VQNSAR

-164 APMVDVSRD
+164 APMVDISRD

-187 YLASRIAEAR
+187 YLGSRIAEAR
-197 VRGFQGD
+197 VHGFQGA
-204 DLSDPSTLA
+204 DLSDPTTLA

-227 GRDYHTTE
+227 GRDYHTTD

-272 TGDSALVWGELRRRM
+272 TGDSALVWGELRGRM
-287 GFTGVV
+287 GFDGVL
-293 VSDWGSMGEMTAH
+293 VSDWGSIGEMIAH

-331 GYLRYGVEL
+331 AYLRYGVEL
-340 ARRNPADSLRFRE
+340 ARRNPADSVRIRE
-353 AARRI
+353 AARRM
-358 LTLKFQLGLMDDPYR
+358 LTLKFDLGVMDDPYR
-373 YCGTARPDV
+373 YCGAAKPDV
-382 RPDTYEMAVKS
+382 RRDAYEMAVKS
-393 SVLLKNSGVLPLG
+393 SVLLKNSGALPLA

-414 GPLAAEKNGVLGN
+414 GPMAAEKNGVLGN

-441 EAVAGTWTYVASSPH
+441 EAVADQWTYVASSPH

-462 FHAELTLNHTDTRA
+462 FHAELTLNQTDTRA
-476 NDAAIKA
+476 NDAAVKA

-495 EHGYESGEGRS
+495 EHGNESGEGRS
-506 RASLRLS
+506 RTSLRIS
-513 AVQQDLVRKALA
+513 AVQQDLIRKAYA

-540 ILEPWIQDGAAA
+540 VLEPWIQDGAAA

-558 PGTLGGS
+558 PGTMGGS

-573 RREPYGRLPMT
+573 RREAYGRLPMT
-584 FPRHEGQIPMSYDG
+584 FPRSEGQIPLSYDG
-598 YATGRPGPKA
+598 YSTGRPGPKP

-615 TDESNA
+615 IDESNA

-626 GFGMSY
+626 GFGLSY
-632 TKFDYRDL
+632 TSFEYRDL
-640 EVKPSATG
+640 VVEPTAEGWAASVTVRNTG
-648 WSATVTLRNAGT
+648 S

-683 ALKGFKR
+683 ALKGFQR
-690 VYLEP
+690 IVLDP
-695 GGEVRV
+695 GAEGRV
-701 RLELPR
+701 RIELPR
-707 EALTQRDGQGR
+707 EALVQRDGQGR
-718 SVAFT
+718 SVPFT
-723 QGTLTLTVGPN
+723 QGTLTVTVGPN
-734 SQEGLTWTTTLT
+734 SQSGLTWTTLL